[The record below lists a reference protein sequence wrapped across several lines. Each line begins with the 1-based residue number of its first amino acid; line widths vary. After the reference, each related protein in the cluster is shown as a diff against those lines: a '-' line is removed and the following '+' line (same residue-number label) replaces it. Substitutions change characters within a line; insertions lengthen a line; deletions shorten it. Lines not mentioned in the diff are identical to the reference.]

1 MQRFSGKVV
10 LITGGSRGI
19 GKAIAER
26 VASEGATVAINYAK
40 DSNAANELVQRLSK
54 STTAAA
60 FQADV
65 SNPEQCKKVVGEVI
79 QRFGRIDVLI
89 SNAGVEDFH
98 PLEELTLE
106 GFDRIFHVNVAGQLL
121 MTQAVAPHLPEGG
134 RIVLTS
140 SVSAT
145 IGVFYHTLYAASK
158 AAIIAAVKNLAAELG
173 QRGIAINAIAPGGT
187 QTDMAK
193 ENAAAYAHPALKGK
207 VDPDLLAK
215 AATSLQRYA
224 QPGEVAAAVAFL
236 ASSDASYMTGA
247 TLMVDGGQLP

>member
-10 LITGGSRGI
+10 LVTGGSRGI

-40 DSNAANELVQRLSK
+40 DAEAANELVRQLSEK
-54 STTAAA
+54 GAAAA

-65 SNPEQCKKVVGEVI
+65 SQPEQCKKLVEQVI
-79 QRFGRIDVLI
+79 ARFGHVDVLI

-98 PLEELTLE
+98 PLAELTLD
-106 GFDRIFHVNVAGQLL
+106 GFDKVFHINVAGQLL
-121 MTQAVAPHLPEGG
+121 MTQAIAPHLPEGG

-158 AAIIAAVKNLAAELG
+158 AAIMAAVKNLAPELG
-173 QRGIAINAIAPGGT
+173 QRGVAINAIAPGGT

-193 ENAAAYAHPALKGK
+193 EYAKAYTHPALVGK
-207 VDPDLLAK
+207 VDPELLAK
-215 AATSLQRYA
+215 SSSALQRLG
-224 QPGEVAAAVAFL
+224 QPAEVAAAVAFL

-247 TLMVDGGQLP
+247 TMMVDGGVLY